1 MLRIRNS
8 SFLTRTVSVL
18 TVVCVVSIGADSA
31 LAGEKGIEVKLTEIV
46 DTRRIDLAK
55 NKDEN
60 TFNMNEPK
68 LELKFEM
75 QVPSGKKVAEIAQP
89 KKITAT
95 DSTGRDLSQ
104 LSSQFMNSPQYVMLV
119 MTWDKPPSA
128 FTLQLAS
135 PERSATR
142 FNVDTTFDVWVY
154 DSTKEETL
162 SPTTEGSTV
171 DAKIFGM
178 DGVTVRWEKSRN
190 NGINVT
196 ILPASLKN
204 HIEEMKLFDG
214 ETELESM
221 GTMWND
227 QLLSYMFR
235 GQFKPTLQA
244 KLKVRKGIEKLPCRV
259 EIKDRALP

>member
-1 MLRIRNS
+1 VLHALNS
-8 SFLTRTVSVL
+8 SFVTRSV
-18 TVVCVVSIGADSA
+18 VVLAILSVASFGVASA
-31 LAGEKGIEVKLTEIV
+31 TAGEKGIEAKLTEIV
-46 DTRRIDLAK
+46 ETRQIDLVK

-60 TFNMNEPK
+60 TFSMDESK
-68 LELKFEM
+68 LELTFEL
-75 QVPSGKKVAEIAQP
+75 QVPSGKKVADIVQP
-89 KKITAT
+89 KKVTAT

-104 LSSQFMNSPQYVMLV
+104 VSSQFMNSPQFVTLV
-119 MTWDKPPSA
+119 MTWDKPPSE

-154 DSTKEETL
+154 DSTKDETL

-178 DGVTVRWEKSRN
+178 DGVTVRWDKSRN

-214 ETELESM
+214 ETELDSM
-221 GTMWND
+221 GVMWND
-227 QLLSYMFR
+227 QSLAYMFT
-235 GQFKPTLQA
+235 GQFKPTLKA
-244 KLKVRKGIEKLPCRV
+244 KLKVRKGIEKLSCHV
-259 EIKDRALP
+259 EMKDRALP